1 MHKAAEKKYHP
12 QIISAGRF
20 INDTMGGYIAKKL
33 VKRLISLGVGSVG
46 SKYLVLGV
54 TFKENVADI
63 RNTKVMDIVNELK
76 DYGCSVD
83 VADPRA
89 SRDEVMREYGI
100 DLVDFNEIKKHH
112 YNAVIVAVAHD
123 EYKHLDEEFF
133 KKLVVDVP
141 NSILADIK
149 GLYRNKISE
158 LDYWSL

>member
-1 MHKAAEKKYHP
+1 
-12 QIISAGRF
+12 
-20 INDTMGGYIAKKL
+20 
-33 VKRLISLGVGSVG
+33 
-46 SKYLVLGV
+46 
-54 TFKENVADI
+54 
-63 RNTKVMDIVNELK
+63 MDIVNELK

-123 EYKHLDEEFF
+123 DYKHLDEVFF